1 MSETTEGEQ
10 TMAKVARKATVSKT
24 DWKSFEVIADSER
37 DHEGWLTARGS
48 GLGASESATVFG
60 CNPYESPYSLYARK
74 RGELEAQAESEP
86 MEWGHR
92 LEPVIAQAFQDKTGR
107 IVWKHPLGGMLLR
120 SRECPWLLATPDYE
134 QRAKR
139 LATDGLLELKSTGAQ
154 HAEEWNDD
162 VPLQHQIQVQQQLL
176 VTNRRYASVAVL
188 IGGNRFLYKHL
199 SRDEKFLKTLVKKTQ
214 RFWQMIQDGTP
225 PAIDASESTIAT
237 LKQMREEKT
246 VISLPPEV
254 LRWHDQMLAAA
265 ERRKA
270 AEEEEK
276 EAKREIS
283 ALMGLASRGLLPE
296 GKGMYKFETKKGYDV
311 KAHTVAPSR
320 QLKFSIRTDV

>member
-1 MSETTEGEQ
+1 VISKRRDAGLVT
-10 TMAKVARKATVSKT
+10 RRPRPFTVL
-24 DWKSFEVIADSER
+24 ADSTKDR
-37 DHEGWLTARGS
+37 EGWLAARQQ
-48 GLGASESATVFG
+48 GLGASETSALFG
-60 CNPYESPYSLYARK
+60 ANAFVSPYSLYALK
-74 RGELEAQAESEP
+74 RGEVEPQPDNPAMAWGRKLERVVGETFAEE
-86 MEWGHR
+86 
-92 LEPVIAQAFQDKTGR
+92 TGR
-107 IVWKHPLGGMLLR
+107 RVWSHPLAGRLLR
-120 SRECPWLLATPDYE
+120 SRKYPWLLATPDFE
-134 QRAKR
+134 QRDPQ
-139 LATDGLLELKSTGAQ
+139 LQTDGLLEVKTTNERFAEDWADGA
-154 HAEEWNDD
+154 
-162 VPLQHQIQVQQQLL
+162 PLAYQIQVQQQFL
-176 VTNRRYASVAVL
+176 VSGRLYGSVAVL
-188 IGGNRFLYKHL
+188 IGGQDFRYVHVKRN
-199 SRDEKFLKTLVKKTQ
+199 DAFLKTLVKKTQ

-246 VISLPPEV
+246 VISLPPDV

-265 ERRKA
+265 ERRKV
-270 AEEEEK
+270 AEDEEK